1 MSIHHSLL
9 TSSALQILQVRMIVH
24 EEVFCEDCG
33 AEGVAEDVEVF
44 FPVWVV
50 VGVVCSDTSV
60 WEVLFCCFVEA
71 FGDTV
76 RGCLAFAGVAGP
88 SGCVEPFCAVSGGV
102 DVDADED
109 DVGFAEG
116 IAVGVYAADT
126 FG

>member
-1 MSIHHSLL
+1 MGVDDGLFAG
-9 TSSALQILQVRMIVH
+9 SALEEFQVLIIIH
-24 EEVFCEDCG
+24 EEVLCEDCG

-44 FPVWVV
+44 FPVGVV
-50 VGVVCSDTSV
+50 VGVVCSDASV
-60 WEVLFCCFVEA
+60 WEVLFCGGVEA

-88 SGCVEPFCAVSGGV
+88 PGCVEPFCAVSCSI